1 MKLTKITI
9 SNFRSIQRQAIEITN
24 NCTILVGKNEAG
36 KTNILKAIAG
46 GLDAEAYKI
55 EPKDKRKKLAT
66 EPATAV
72 ENFIKYEFELT
83 DEEIEDL
90 FGEYYSSGIP
100 DEVISIAGKKMSLLD
115 FIKNRFSSGVYKY
128 DFKSDTS
135 SGLYYTLPQSVK
147 LEKTLYRVVSEV
159 SNEEETIY
167 EVGEITGDFIEG
179 CVEELNLGA
188 LVKILSSKLT
198 TFIQENLPTVYYWQ
212 YKEDFLLP
220 GSVNIETFKEN
231 PDSCKPL
238 KNIFTLAGI
247 HNIKEAFVNA
257 KEEDEDYYNLLNRVS
272 VTVTKN
278 FVSKWKD
285 LRSLTIQLQPDG
297 DNILIKVKE
306 ATFYNFKDRSD
317 GFKKFVSILLMLST
331 RVECGEIKD
340 AVILID
346 EPDESLYPTGAKYL
360 RDVLIGLSVNNI
372 VIYSTHSPFM
382 IDKSNIERH
391 LIVKKTDKDITEII
405 KADESKYATDEVLLN
420 AIGTSSFEYIKDTN
434 IIFEGWSDCK
444 FFELALT
451 SKKQAYKDIIKRFK
465 NIVGTAYAH
474 GCQSIQHVTPLLK
487 LSEKNI
493 LIFTD
498 SDNQAINSKTKYEED
513 NGYQKENWFTF
524 ETLGGARNET
534 IEDYINNNE
543 LLQNALNSINNEH
556 LIRNKGDRKVMQFV
570 QDMTKEQKNEFKRFL
585 ISNLKPE
592 DIKDEYYSVILS
604 NLAEKLT

>member
-9 SNFRSIQRQAIEITN
+9 SNFRSIKDQTIEINN
-24 NCTILVGKNEAG
+24 NCMILVGKNEAG

-46 GLDAEAYKI
+46 GLNVEAYKI

-66 EPATAV
+66 EPAETT
-72 ENFIKYEFELT
+72 ENFIKYEFKLC
-83 DEEIEDL
+83 DEELESL
-90 FGEYYSSGIP
+90 FEEYNNPNIP
-100 DEVISIAGKKMSLLD
+100 DDVISMSGKKVSLLD
-115 FIKNRFSSGVYKY
+115 FIKNRFSFGLYKY
-128 DFKSDTS
+128 DFKDNNRL
-135 SGLYYTLPQSVK
+135 GMYYSVPQSVK
-147 LEKTLYRVVSEV
+147 MVKPLYKVTSGV

-167 EVGEITGDFIEG
+167 EVGEITGDFVDG
-179 CVEELNLGA
+179 CVEELDMDA
-188 LVKILSSKLT
+188 LVKMLSSKLT
-198 TFIQENLPTVYYWQ
+198 TFIQENLPPVYYWQ

-220 GSVNIETFKEN
+220 DSVNIETFKEN

-257 KEEDEDYYNLLNRVS
+257 KEENGDYYNLLDRVS
-272 VTVTKN
+272 VTVTDN

-285 LRSLTIQLQPDG
+285 LQSVKIQLRPDG
-297 DNILIKVKE
+297 DNILIKVEE

-360 RDVLIGLSVNNI
+360 RDVLIGLSTNNI

-391 LIVKKTDKDITEII
+391 LIVKKTNKDITEIV
-405 KADESKYATDEVLLN
+405 KADESRYATDEVLLN

-444 FFELALT
+444 FFEQALT
-451 SKKQAYKDIIKRFK
+451 SKKPAYKNIIKRFK
-465 NIVGTAYAH
+465 NVVGTAYAH

-524 ETLGGARNET
+524 ESLGGAKNET
-534 IEDYINNNE
+534 IEDYISNEE
-543 LLQNALNSINNEH
+543 LLQNALDSINNTH
-556 LIRNKGDRKVMQFV
+556 QIRDRGTKKVMQFI
-570 QDMTKEQKNEFKRFL
+570 QDMTKEQKNEFKKYL
-585 ISNLKPE
+585 IDNLKPE

-604 NLAEKLT
+604 NLAEKLP